1 MRDEKSMSGHY
12 HTTHCNTKAYSTS
25 FVAWLKTKTKKPDG
39 DCPSPFILIS
49 HLSGRSAQRQ
59 IPWRVNCKKDNRWLL
74 TTEAYFNN
82 IFHIFCLGFFYAISE
97 SQVNTS
103 SYFSSIYCYF
113 KCHFESSSYI
123 HNEIVWQKVS
133 GHGIVLFSFI
143 QNRSQ
148 NLQE

>member
-1 MRDEKSMSGHY
+1 MKDEKSMSGHY
-12 HTTHCNTKAYSTS
+12 HATHCNTKAYSTS
-25 FVAWLKTKTKKPDG
+25 FVTWLKTKTKKPDG

-49 HLSGRSAQRQ
+49 HLRGRSAQRQ

-82 IFHIFCLGFFYAISE
+82 IFPFFCLGFLYTISE
-97 SQVNTS
+97 SQVVI
-103 SYFSSIYCYF
+103 F
-113 KCHFESSSYI
+113 HLYI
-123 HNEIVWQKVS
+123 VISIVWQKVS